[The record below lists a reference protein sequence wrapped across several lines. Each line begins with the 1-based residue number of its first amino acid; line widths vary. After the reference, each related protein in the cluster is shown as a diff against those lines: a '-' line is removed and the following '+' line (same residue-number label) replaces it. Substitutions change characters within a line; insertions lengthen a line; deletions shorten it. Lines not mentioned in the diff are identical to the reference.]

1 MAEGGYG
8 CDIGGLDGEI
18 VDVGRN
24 QEDWLEVLGM
34 WEKPGGLVR
43 GIGDVGRNQGDW
55 LERLGMW
62 EETRGTG

>member
-8 CDIGGLDGEI
+8 CDIGLLDGEI

-24 QEDWLEVLGM
+24 QEDWLEVL
-34 WEKPGGLVR
+34 W
-43 GIGDVGRNQGDW
+43 
-55 LERLGMW
+55 MW

>member
-1 MAEGGYG
+1 M
-8 CDIGGLDGEI
+8 
-18 VDVGRN
+18 DVGRK

-55 LERLGMW
+55 LEGLGMW

>member
-1 MAEGGYG
+1 MTGWRDCG
-8 CDIGGLDGEI
+8 CG
-18 VDVGRN
+18 
-24 QEDWLEVLGM
+24 
-34 WEKPGGLVR
+34 KKTGGLVR